1 MDATWVESEDGAR
14 LAAYDFGGDG
24 RPVLFAHATGFHAH
38 TWLPVVRRLS
48 DTFHCYAFDERGHG
62 ATPTPPNGDF
72 DWRAFGE
79 DARAVAAA
87 FDLEQP
93 LAAGHSAGG
102 ALLLLAE
109 QAHPGTWSAV
119 WTYEPVVPDGDPM
132 DGGPNPLAAG
142 ARKRRSRFESRAAA
156 YANYASKP
164 PFASLDPEA
173 LTAYVDYGFMADE
186 GSGDGGGVSLACR
199 PEDEAATYEQARY
212 HRAWDGLGAVE
223 IPVWVACGADSSHF
237 PSEHMEAVAER
248 LPKGTLEV
256 LAGLGH
262 FGPLE
267 DPARIATS
275 IKGAFE

>member
-1 MDATWVESEDGAR
+1 MDTTWVESEDGTR
-14 LAAYDFGGDG
+14 LAAYDFGGLG

-48 DTFHCYAFDERGHG
+48 EAFHCYAFDERGHG
-62 ATPTPPNGDF
+62 ATPTPANGSF
-72 DWRAFGE
+72 DWHSFGE

-87 FDLEQP
+87 FGLERP
-93 LAAGHSAGG
+93 LVAGHSAGG

-109 QAHPGTWSAV
+109 QAHPGTWSGV
-119 WTYEPVVPDGDPM
+119 WTYEPVVPQGDPT

-142 ARKRRSRFESRAAA
+142 ARKRRSRFESLAAA
-156 YANYASKP
+156 YDNFASKA

-173 LTAYVDYGFMADE
+173 LRAYVDHGFVPDE
-186 GSGDGGGVSLACR
+186 GDGVSLACH
-199 PEDEAATYEQARY
+199 PEDEAATYEQARA

-223 IPVWVACGADSSHF
+223 VPVWVACGADSTHF
-237 PSEHMEAVAER
+237 PSANMEAVADR

-256 LAGLGH
+256 LDGLGH

-267 DPARIATS
+267 APARIATS
-275 IKGAFE
+275 IRRAFD